1 MYSDLKNKSI
11 NVFNDQYKG
20 KGMSSQRMYPNESL
34 IQFIA
39 SNYFKLDFDKRKK
52 IKILEV
58 GSGSG
63 ANLWM
68 LAKEGFDVYGLDSS
82 NKGNQLAKT
91 HLNDKWGVNASLT
104 VGDFTDLP
112 YEDNFFDAVIDVVSL
127 QHINLNDCT
136 KAFNQV
142 VRVLKP
148 SGKFFS
154 YRLSDHSVMYKN
166 GGGEMLDSS
175 TIDNIADA
183 NMPLAN
189 NGPIAF
195 WSPAICEQ
203 MYNKS
208 GFQIDSIEKIARTH
222 ANGMLVEYLSICSH
236 KR

>member
-1 MYSDLKNKSI
+1 MNTNSKKNSI
-11 NVFNDQYKG
+11 NCFNDQYKNR
-20 KGMSSQRMYPNESL
+20 GMSAQRMYPNESL

-39 SNYFKLDFDKRKK
+39 LNYFKLDFDKRKK
-52 IKILEV
+52 IKILEI

-82 NKGNQLAKT
+82 SKGTQLAKQ
-91 HLNDKWGVNASLT
+91 HLNDKWGVDVNLT
-104 VGDFTDLP
+104 VGDFTNLP

-127 QHINLNDCT
+127 QHINLNDTT

-142 VRVLKP
+142 MRVLKS

-154 YRLSDHSVMYKN
+154 YRLTDHSVMYKN
-166 GGGEMLDSS
+166 GGGKLLDSS
-175 TIDNIADA
+175 TIDNIADV

-195 WSPAICEQ
+195 WSPVTCEQ
-203 MYNKS
+203 MYRKS
-208 GFQIDSIEKIARTH
+208 ELKIDSIEKIARTY
-222 ANGMLVEYLSICSH
+222 ANGMFVEYLSIYSH
-236 KR
+236 KD